1 MAAFFLVLAVVAGV
15 VIGDAVVANTSASN
29 LELFDQTIT
38 GFTQGQLLVIAAGAG
53 FLFAAF
59 LFLAFGSSKNRRM
72 RRRERRL
79 SHRDM
84 EGRIGELER
93 ENAGLREDVDR
104 DRRTSRLDGMA
115 DGDDTHE
122 TQVSRRIFPHRTDSL
137 EERAARAEGRNPNDS
152 LDETERERANNL

>member
-1 MAAFFLVLAVVAGV
+1 MAAFFLVLAVVVGV

-29 LELFDQTIT
+29 LALFDQTIT

-53 FLFAAF
+53 FLFATF

-72 RRRERRL
+72 RRRERRD

-115 DGDDTHE
+115 DGDETHE

-137 EERAARAEGRNPNDS
+137 EERAARAEGRNPNAP